1 MIELAGARSSLLF
14 VHVSFYSPLLLS
26 LPSLHSTVPCTQTA
40 CVVICVPGTSGKES
54 YCADPRILCFQNLV
68 ALDHQMNVAHLS
80 YSAPLSYRFFS
91 FWLSDAFIE
100 WTSKSQATGY
110 WDAMDMDKQNTSQDS
125 KLFFFF
131 LFFLSIFVMSHVL
144 SLPSFQFW
152 KHRGKAWLLLFLQ
165 RDFLIARPS
174 GHKTT
179 SECCCQN
186 IPLPSPRISVPSL
199 MTCHLSN
206 SDKEQWLSLSFL

>member
-40 CVVICVPGTSGKES
+40 CMVICVPGTSGKES

-100 WTSKSQATGY
+100 WTSKSQATVTETQWIWTSKTLLRTVNSFFFSFFPFNFCHEPWSLLAFFTVLETQRQGLIIIISAAGFTHRSSFQSL
-110 WDAMDMDKQNTSQDS
+110 WQQNDIWVLLPEHPPSQSQD
-125 KLFFFF
+125 FRA
-131 LFFLSIFVMSHVL
+131 VTH
-144 SLPSFQFW
+144 
-152 KHRGKAWLLLFLQ
+152 
-165 RDFLIARPS
+165 D
-174 GHKTT
+174 
-179 SECCCQN
+179 
-186 IPLPSPRISVPSL
+186 IPLVQL
-199 MTCHLSN
+199 
-206 SDKEQWLSLSFL
+206 W